1 LTALAHSPELAT
13 PGGAPVAAG
22 SAPSDAAATLYN
34 LHRQRIYAYCVGQLR
49 DRQEAD
55 DAVQSTFLYAL
66 ALLQRGETPRAE
78 LPWLY
83 TIAHNV
89 CRTRRRALKRRSRLE
104 SAVDLETLHD
114 SVGRNDPAREDL
126 AGLESSLAALPTAQR
141 NALLLREWQ
150 GLSYAEIALRLGLT
164 ESAVEAVLFR
174 ARRNLAQTLRRAGD
188 RAASLTSIFM
198 LIPGLRRLAPFT
210 STVKT
215 AAAAVAVSAA
225 VAAAVQPLVSPS
237 PTADLKRAGTPPPA
251 AADARPRARRT
262 SPPPPQHTRVHVG
275 TRTGGAG
282 ETASAATPSAE
293 PTPTEPPTGSSNA
306 TVASQPPVQRS
317 SAIDSSAP
325 AAEPPTTTPTVQT
338 VVSDAG
344 NALPPPVDVVG
355 SLPPALQ
362 TAVSTVTAPVEQTIE
377 SVVSTA
383 PVEAVVTTVTSLPTL
398 LPGRP

>member
-13 PGGAPVAAG
+13 PSGAPVAAG
-22 SAPSDAAATLYN
+22 SVPSDAAATLYN

-150 GLSYAEIALRLGLT
+150 GLSYSEIALRLGLT

-174 ARRNLAQTLRRAGD
+174 ARRNLAQTLRRTAD

-198 LIPGLRRLAPFT
+198 LIPGLRRLASFT
-210 STVKT
+210 STAKT
-215 AAAAVAVSAA
+215 AAAAVAVGAA
-225 VAAAVQPLVSPS
+225 VAAAVQPLVSPPPS
-237 PTADLKRAGTPPPA
+237 ADLKRAGTPPPA

-262 SPPPPQHTRVHVG
+262 FQPPQHARVPVG

-282 ETASAATPSAE
+282 EPTSAATPSAE
-293 PTPTEPPTGSSNA
+293 PTPTEPPTGSSTA
-306 TVASQPPVQRS
+306 TVASRPPEQRS
-317 SAIDSSAP
+317 SAIDPSAP
-325 AAEPPTTTPTVQT
+325 AAEPPTTTATVQT
-338 VVSDAG
+338 IVSDVG
-344 NALPPPVDVVG
+344 NALPPHPDVVG